1 MNEKHRLWTRD
12 FTIITLGTV
21 VSMLGNAVSG
31 FAISLLVLDYTGS
44 VFLYT
49 LYMVVYNLP
58 RIIMPLVAGPYLDIY
73 SRKRAIYT
81 LDFISAGLYLG
92 IYLLLDAGLFSYAPF
107 LGLCFVIGCIDSTY
121 EVAYESLY
129 PTLIPEGCFTRAY
142 SVSSLIY
149 PFSVVMI
156 PVATFVYERF
166 GLEPLFAFNA
176 ATFFVAACF
185 ETRIKGGDT
194 HMRSGHGGL
203 AQEFR
208 EGLAYLKSEPGLMLI
223 TGYFFFSMFTGSGA
237 NALWLPYFK
246 TLPGNGLGIYV
257 WVMAA
262 GVIGRLVG
270 GLVHYYIHY
279 NVKYKFAIALTV
291 YVCVCFFEGG
301 FVFMPVPVMLAMCFA
316 SGFMAVNSY
325 NIRISATQS
334 YVPDACRARFNGVFL
349 MFTTSGSIL
358 GQLSAGA
365 LGEFLPLRAVIAG
378 LQVVSLVSVFAIMY
392 SGRDRVKPIYN
403 REVQ

>member
-1 MNEKHRLWTRD
+1 MNQKPRLWTRD

-49 LYMVVYNLP
+49 LYMVVYSLP

-73 SRKRAIYT
+73 SRKRAICT

-92 IYLLLDAGLFSYAPF
+92 IYLLLDAGFFSYAPF
-107 LGLCFVIGCIDSTY
+107 LGLCFFIGCIDSTY

-194 HMRSGHGGL
+194 HLKTSHGSL

-208 EGLAYLKSEPGLMLI
+208 EGLAYLKSEPGLMII

-246 TLPGNGLGIYV
+246 GLPGNGLGIYV

-270 GLVHYYIHY
+270 GLVHYCIHY

-291 YVCVCFFEGG
+291 YICVCFFEGG
-301 FVFMPVPVMLAMCFA
+301 FVFMPVPIMLAMCFA

-358 GQLSAGA
+358 GQLAAGA

-378 LQVVSLVSVFAIMY
+378 LQVVSLASVFAIMY
-392 SGRDRVKPIYN
+392 SGRDKVKPIYN

>member
-1 MNEKHRLWTRD
+1 MTQKPRLWTRD

-58 RIIMPLVAGPYLDIY
+58 RVLMPLVAGPYLDIY

-81 LDFISAGLYLG
+81 LDFISTGLYLG
-92 IYLLLDAGLFSYAPF
+92 IYLLLRADLFSYGPF
-107 LGLCFVIGCIDSTY
+107 LGLCFIIGCIDSTY
-121 EVAYESLY
+121 EVTYESLY
-129 PTLIPEGCFTRAY
+129 PTLIPEGCFTKAY

-156 PVATFVYERF
+156 PVASFVYERV

-176 ATFFVAACF
+176 VTFFVAACF
-185 ETRIKGGDT
+185 ETRIRGGDT
-194 HMRSGHGGL
+194 HVRAEHGSL
-203 AQEFR
+203 AAEFR
-208 EGLAYLKSEPGLMLI
+208 AGLAYLRSEPGLLLI
-223 TGYFFFSMFTGSGA
+223 TAYFFFSMFTGSGA

-246 TLPGNGLGIYV
+246 SVPELGLDVYV

-262 GVIGRLVG
+262 GVLGRLAG
-270 GLVHYYIHY
+270 GVVHYRVSY

-291 YVCVCFFEGG
+291 YVAVCFLEGG
-301 FVFMPVPVMLAMCFA
+301 FVFAPVPLMLAMCFA
-316 SGFMAVNSY
+316 SGFLAVNSY

-349 MFTTSGSIL
+349 MLTTSGSIL
-358 GQLSAGA
+358 GQLTSGL
-365 LGEFLPLRAVIAG
+365 LGEFLPLRAIIAG
-378 LQVVSLVSVFAIMY
+378 MQVVSLVSAFAIIY
-392 SGRDRVKPIYN
+392 RGRERVRPIYN